1 VTKPNSNHNKFDYDV
16 TIVGG
21 GMVGM
26 AAALALAKLELS
38 VCILEHTEIKN
49 NSHPSYDDR
58 TLVVNRASVCFWQNL
73 GIWDGLTEQL
83 TPINKVHVSNKGH
96 FGSVV
101 FEAEQLGVDA
111 LAFIVEAKVLGMA
124 LREKIQHNSRTT
136 IICPAQM
143 TAFSV
148 QLNGIE
154 ISYKAAGLE
163 NSIHSRLMLAAD
175 GAQSA
180 IRTKLQLKTEIKSYD
195 QTAVI
200 CNITPEYKHHNC
212 AYERLTRTGPTAVL
226 PFVNN
231 RCGFVWACENSQL
244 EQLMAYDDAQFLQ
257 AAQAQFGYRL
267 GKFIKVGRRSSY
279 PLYLVKVPIQV
290 KTRTILMGNA
300 AHAMS
305 PVSAQGLN
313 LAVRDVAMLV
323 EIIENALEN
332 EIDIGADA
340 SLNHYQ
346 QNIQQDQQQ
355 TMRYTDDLMGW
366 FKIDE
371 PMLAGLRSAGLF
383 AMDQLS
389 AAKSELF
396 SRASGYR
403 GNTTPKLLRVQ

>member
-1 VTKPNSNHNKFDYDV
+1 
-16 TIVGG
+16 
-21 GMVGM
+21 M
-26 AAALALAKLELS
+26 AAALALARLNLS
-38 VCILEHTEIKN
+38 VCLLEHTEIKN

-73 GIWDGLTEQL
+73 GIWDDLTEQL
-83 TPINKVHVSNKGH
+83 TPIDKVHVSNKGH

-101 FEAEQLGVDA
+101 FAAAQMGVKA
-111 LAFIVEAKVLGMA
+111 LAFIIEAKVLGMA
-124 LREKIQHNSRTT
+124 LRKKIQHHNNTT

-143 TAFSV
+143 TTFSA
-148 QLNGIE
+148 QADGIE
-154 ISYKAAGLE
+154 ISYKVDGRE
-163 NSIHSRLMLAAD
+163 HNIRSRLMLAAD

-195 QTAVI
+195 QTAII
-200 CNITPEYKHHNC
+200 CNITPEFKHNNC

-231 RCGFVWACENSQL
+231 RCGFVWACENAQL
-244 EQLMAYDDAQFLQ
+244 KQLMAYDDAQFLQ
-257 AAQAQFGYRL
+257 AAQVQFGYRL
-267 GKFIKVGRRSSY
+267 GKFLKVGRRSSY

-313 LAVRDVAMLV
+313 LAVRDVAMLA
-323 EIIENALEN
+323 ETIEKAIENK
-332 EIDIGADA
+332 IDIGADA
-340 SLNHYQ
+340 NLNHYQ

-355 TMRYTDDLMGW
+355 TMSYTDDLMAW

-371 PMLAGLRSAGLF
+371 PMIAGLRSVGLF

-403 GNTTPKLLRVQ
+403 GKATPKLLRAQ